1 MGFGRF
7 EVQQEGERADVREPP
22 LVHATAGG
30 VDAPAS
36 LHPRGLRRPDGE
48 MCVIKVQHELM
59 AGWSGRDEMA

>member
-1 MGFGRF
+1 MGFGRL

-48 MCVIKVQHELM
+48 IDVC
-59 AGWSGRDEMA
+59 D